1 MIQKEHPNFDLSRFS
16 GVPIQFYMKDSFNQS
31 LDRSNESRV
40 SALFS
45 YLKNAQYFFT
55 RVGRT
60 MEEVHTT

>member
-45 YLKNAQYFFT
+45 YLKNA
-55 RVGRT
+55 
-60 MEEVHTT
+60 